1 MFEELKIT
9 TTEHVI
15 VQQLINQIERARV
28 NLELTDETSIIIDQ
42 IQTKKN
48 FEFASINLNK
58 KIDKKTSY
66 CETMFENFQ
75 QLEKKL
81 EQKMTKL
88 MIERF
93 ELKSNQTRSVFEI
106 SRNSI
111 SNITKTLANSKQTH
125 QTTKTSQTAK
135 SSQISEKSQTNSQ
148 MNSSSTSSSI

>member
-1 MFEELKIT
+1 LSTSSQKLEIDFLNRKRKIEEERQLKKKHDSIKIFTLVLSVDEALKNAQKTLFEGLKIAI
-9 TTEHVI
+9 TEHVI

-42 IQTKKN
+42 TQTKKN
-48 FEFASINLNK
+48 FEFASINLNE

-81 EQKMTKL
+81 GQKMTKL

-93 ELKSNQTRSVFEI
+93 ELKSN
-106 SRNSI
+106 
-111 SNITKTLANSKQTH
+111 
-125 QTTKTSQTAK
+125 
-135 SSQISEKSQTNSQ
+135 
-148 MNSSSTSSSI
+148 